1 LTLLIM
7 VEFEVQIEVQIEV
20 EIEINKI
27 DIAIVEEWFLYDE
40 LVNPCCVLY
49 LFIDQA
55 DIEIPSQD

>member
-1 LTLLIM
+1 ML
-7 VEFEVQIEVQIEV
+7 EFEVQIEV

-27 DIAIVEEWFLYDE
+27 DIAIVEEGFLYDE